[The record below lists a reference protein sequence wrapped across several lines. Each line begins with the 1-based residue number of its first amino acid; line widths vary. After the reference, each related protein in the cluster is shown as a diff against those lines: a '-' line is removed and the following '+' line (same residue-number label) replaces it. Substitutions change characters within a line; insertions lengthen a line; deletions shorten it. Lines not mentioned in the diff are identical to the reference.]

1 MVLGVFLLWL
11 ASILPAALVA
21 WLRWRR
27 QGYLHDD
34 DGLASRSGF
43 LGRKVDAFL
52 FRKAQSVAVVQS
64 PLQRRKGLATLNVQ
78 LACGPLSVPYIDHG
92 VASRLR
98 DYMLYRVESGRRRW
112 H

>member
-1 MVLGVFLLWL
+1 M
-11 ASILPAALVA
+11 
-21 WLRWRR
+21 RWRR

-52 FRKAQSVAVVQS
+52 FRKAQSVDVTQS
-64 PLQRRKGLATLNVQ
+64 PLQTRKGLATLNVR
-78 LACGPLSVPYIDHG
+78 LACGQIAVPYIDLG

-98 DYMLYRVESGRRRW
+98 DYMLYRVESSRRRW